1 MNYGLLIDII
11 LMGLFIGCV
20 YLCARSG
27 LIKTV
32 ASLLAVVIA
41 VGSAY
46 LITQRVSPYVA
57 NAVVNPLIERS
68 LTRSF
73 EKHMTEDTLATL
85 DSAIDTVD
93 GLIAKIQE
101 KFFTDENTAESASDG
116 SNEPEETETGTI
128 FSDTETVAKKVTEV
142 VGGALTAVILF
153 FFFYSLILAVLRVLI
168 DSLSFL
174 GRMPIIGPV
183 NTLLGLV
190 LGIFAGYALIVLPV
204 WAIHNLLPSVLGDV
218 ELFSTETLEKSRV
231 VSFIISR
238 LG

>member
-153 FFFYSLILAVLRVLI
+153 FLFYALILAVLRVLI

>member
-153 FFFYSLILAVLRVLI
+153 FLFYALILAILRVLI

-174 GRMPIIGPV
+174 GRMPIVGPA

-190 LGIFAGYALIVLPV
+190 LGVFAGYALIVLPV
-204 WAIHNLLPSVLGDV
+204 WAIHNLIPSVLGDV

>member
-11 LMGLFIGCV
+11 LIGLFVGCV

-57 NAVVNPLIERS
+57 NAVVNPLIES
-68 LTRSF
+68 ALTRSF
-73 EKHMTEDTLATL
+73 EKHMTEDTLGAL
-85 DSAIDTVD
+85 DSAMDTVD
-93 GLIAKIQE
+93 GLISKIQE
-101 KFFTDENTAESASDG
+101 KLFAEEDTEESAPDMQDDA
-116 SNEPEETETGTI
+116 EEQTEGTI
-128 FSDTETVAKKVTEV
+128 FSDTETVAKKVTEII
-142 VGGALTAVILF
+142 GGALSAVILF
-153 FFFYSLILAVLRVLI
+153 FLFYALILAVLRVLI

-174 GRMPIIGPV
+174 GRMPIIGPM

-190 LGIFAGYALIVLPV
+190 LGVFAGYALIALPV
-204 WAIHNLLPSVLGDV
+204 WAIHNLLPAILGDV
-218 ELFSTETLEKSRV
+218 ELLSAETLGKSHV
-231 VSFIISR
+231 VSFIIGR